1 MDSPMSN
8 ALGGTG
14 MGMPGRSMT
23 LDELSTIP
31 LIGCTDGAGL
41 NMNELQIKTSLS
53 RNDGSVLD
61 GTTGGGSA
69 QSTPPVSG
77 TIERRDPSIS
87 DGMNRNVTLPNL
99 LMGMVDATQSRE
111 PLDRPGDPSLDVS
124 EKVEGPTL
132 NVNQEATGPK

>member
-1 MDSPMSN
+1 MSN

-14 MGMPGRSMT
+14 MGIPGRSMT

-31 LIGCTDGAGL
+31 LMGCTDGTGL
-41 NMNELQIKTSLS
+41 NMDELQVKTSLS

-77 TIERRDPSIS
+77 TIERREPSIS
-87 DGMNRNVTLPNL
+87 DGMNRNATLPNL
-99 LMGMVDATQSRE
+99 LMGMVDATQARE
-111 PLDRPGDPSLDVS
+111 PLGRPGDPPWMSA
-124 EKVEGPTL
+124 KKWRGHY
-132 NVNQEATGPK
+132 